1 MTTTASEN
9 ERRRVERFTDAL
21 AVVGFTVYALA
32 APHSIAGSWMGISI
46 AVIAWLLRWL
56 ATRRTGLRRTPLDL
70 PLWLF
75 FAWTVVSC
83 IFSAEPRLS
92 LPKIINAATFLMF
105 YLTQS
110 LVTRKSVLLIAGV
123 MIVSASA
130 GVLWGAGELFVGRG
144 VIVKELRS
152 DSPLR
157 AATPLREGDA
167 VWRVNGRRVSSVAEI
182 DEVLRRTPAGMPV
195 KLSVISHGEHVE
207 WPGLVVTEE
216 MRRALSPSGIT
227 GGGRTHSFRASGWTR
242 HYETFAE
249 LLQIIAQLALG
260 LALAKWL
267 RRKIDERAPARGRAV
282 LLAAAFLVLAA
293 GIALTAMRTTLVAFA
308 VGAVVLAWRAA
319 RGWQRAA
326 IVAVVLVVL
335 GFGALAVWRTR
346 AGGAL
351 ELTDASSSLRVQV
364 ARIAARRVL
373 LHPVFGHGMDAVHAH
388 WNEWGF
394 PGTDMLHAH
403 STPIQLAFDRGLPA
417 LFFWLWLMYVFWK
430 LASRAERHWR
440 VSDNS
445 DAHGLALGIVGAL
458 AGFLASSLVNYN
470 FGDSEVA
477 LLVWWMMGAVVVLTK
492 RQPVSA

>member
-9 ERRRVERFTDAL
+9 GRRRVERITHAL
-21 AVVGFTVYALA
+21 ALVGFTVYALA

-157 AATPLREGDA
+157 GVMPLREGDA

-182 DEVLRRTPAGMPV
+182 DEGLRRTPAGTPV

-207 WPGLVVTEE
+207 WPGLIVTEE
-216 MRRALSPSGIT
+216 LRGAPSPSGIT

-260 LALAKWL
+260 LALANLKNHGPNKYFKL
-267 RRKIDERAPARGRAV
+267 ALFAAAV
-282 LLAAAFLVLAA
+282 LGA
-293 GIALTAMRTTLVAFA
+293 GIVFTAMRTVLVAF
-308 VGAVVLAWRAA
+308 VIGASLLAW
-319 RGWQRAA
+319 
-326 IVAVVLVVL
+326 L
-335 GFGALAVWRTR
+335 
-346 AGGAL
+346 
-351 ELTDASSSLRVQV
+351 SLRGIPKLVFT
-364 ARIAARRVL
+364 AAMFV
-373 LHPVFGHGMDAVHAH
+373 VI
-388 WNEWGF
+388 GF
-394 PGTDMLHAH
+394 
-403 STPIQLAFDRGLPA
+403 
-417 LFFWLWLMYVFWK
+417 
-430 LASRAERHWR
+430 
-440 VSDNS
+440 
-445 DAHGLALGIVGAL
+445 
-458 AGFLASSLVNYN
+458 
-470 FGDSEVA
+470 
-477 LLVWWMMGAVVVLTK
+477 GAVVVW
-492 RQPVSA
+492 